1 MIVVGIFLFC
11 YTSLCFIIKY
21 AMFFVLVIG
30 AKSISQKQKTRTSKE
45 EIKINYFN
53 QWLKEK

>member
-1 MIVVGIFLFC
+1 
-11 YTSLCFIIKY
+11 
-21 AMFFVLVIG
+21 MFFVLVIG